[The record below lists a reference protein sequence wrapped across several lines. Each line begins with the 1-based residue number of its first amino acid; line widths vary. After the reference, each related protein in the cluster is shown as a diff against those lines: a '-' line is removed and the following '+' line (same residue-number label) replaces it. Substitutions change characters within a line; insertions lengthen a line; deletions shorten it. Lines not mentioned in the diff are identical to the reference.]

1 MLWSLLG
8 FAMTL
13 AVLCLMEA
21 INAAKISK
29 V

>member
-8 FAMTL
+8 FVMTL

>member
-21 INAAKISK
+21 INAAKTSK

>member
-1 MLWSLLG
+1 MLWSLVG

-21 INAAKISK
+21 INAAKISR

>member
-21 INAAKISK
+21 VNAAKISK

>member
-21 INAAKISK
+21 INTAKISK
-29 V
+29 A